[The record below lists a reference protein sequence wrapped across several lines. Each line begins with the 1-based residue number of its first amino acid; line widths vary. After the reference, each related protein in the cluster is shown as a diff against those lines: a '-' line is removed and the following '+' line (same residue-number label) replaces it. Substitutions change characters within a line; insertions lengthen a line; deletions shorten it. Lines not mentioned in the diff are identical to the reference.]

1 MAHRPAQAGRKKKA
15 ENNGDIVAQR
25 RRFIAASLL
34 LGMGAPLVTR
44 AQRPTQRP
52 IDIRMW
58 TLLSGGDGARM
69 RAMVEDF
76 NASQRA
82 VRVTSTTLKWGE
94 PFYTKLITSSVVG
107 AGPDIATVHLSRLP
121 NLAGGGVLRPI
132 SDAELA
138 AAGLRGSDYFPRQW
152 EKSRYEGRNYAIPLD
167 MHPMVMY
174 YNKTLAGKAGLLD
187 GAGVLKPIVGY
198 EALTAAFAGVRE
210 RSGKAGLA
218 MEASQGSYAIWR
230 LWLSLLNQRKATL
243 IENGR
248 FAYGRAGVEELAKV
262 SAWFTRG
269 YGPAGLDYPASTSQ
283 FMGGG
288 AGFMLNGVWE
298 VPELVRATR
307 QRTLGF
313 EYGIVPLPRLYQD
326 ASVWTDSHA
335 FAIPSNEGKPMDPA
349 KLQGVLA
356 FMAYVSRHSMGWA
369 EGGHVPAYRPVAESP
384 AARALMP
391 NALYAEAAQNVVYDP
406 DGWYMGAAGPVEAM
420 ASKFMPG
427 ALSGQLTPAEALD
440 MFEKEASRLLRKRPP
455 RY

>member
-1 MAHRPAQAGRKKKA
+1 
-15 ENNGDIVAQR
+15 VAQR
-25 RRFIAASLL
+25 RRFIAASLV
-34 LGMGAPLVTR
+34 LGMGTPLLAR
-44 AQRPTQRP
+44 AQRPIEVRL
-52 IDIRMW
+52 W

-69 RAMVEDF
+69 RALVEDF

-82 VRVTSTTLKWGE
+82 VRVVSTTLKWGE

-121 NLAGGGVLRPI
+121 NLAGGGVLRAI
-132 SDAELA
+132 GDAELA
-138 AAGLRGSDYFPRQW
+138 AAGLKGSDYFPRQW

-167 MHPMVMY
+167 MHPMVLY
-174 YNKTLAGKAGLLD
+174 YNKTLADKAGLLD
-187 GAGVLKPIVGY
+187 GDGVLKPIVGY
-198 EALTAAFAGVRE
+198 EALTAAFAGVKE

-349 KLQGVLA
+349 KLRGVLA

-369 EGGHVPAYRPVAESP
+369 EGGHVPAYRPVAES
-384 AARALMP
+384 AAAKALMP

>member
-1 MAHRPAQAGRKKKA
+1 
-15 ENNGDIVAQR
+15 VAQR
-25 RRFIAASLL
+25 RRFIAASLV
-34 LGMGAPLVTR
+34 LGMGMPLLAR
-44 AQRPTQRP
+44 AQRPTEVRL
-52 IDIRMW
+52 W

-69 RAMVEDF
+69 RALVEDF

-82 VRVTSTTLKWGE
+82 VRVVSTTLKWGE

-107 AGPDIATVHLSRLP
+107 AGPDVATVHLSRLP
-121 NLAGGGVLRPI
+121 NLAGGGVLRAI

-174 YNKTLAGKAGLLD
+174 YNKTLAHKAGLLD

-198 EALTAAFAGVRE
+198 EALTAAFAGVKE

-349 KLQGVLA
+349 KLRGVLA

-369 EGGHVPAYRPVAESP
+369 EGGHVPAYRPVAES
-384 AARALMP
+384 AAAKALMP

-427 ALSGQLTPAEALD
+427 ALSGQLTPDEALD

>member
-1 MAHRPAQAGRKKKA
+1 
-15 ENNGDIVAQR
+15 VAQR
-25 RRFIAASLL
+25 RRFIGASLALGAGSTLGLPL
-34 LGMGAPLVTR
+34 LAR
-44 AQRPTQRP
+44 AQAPVE
-52 IDIRMW
+52 IRMW

-69 RAMVEDF
+69 RALVDDF
-76 NASQRA
+76 NTSQHA

-107 AGPDIATVHLSRLP
+107 AGPDLATIHLSRLP

-132 SDAELA
+132 ADAELA

-152 EKSRYEGRNYAIPLD
+152 DKSRYEGRNYAIPLD
-167 MHPMVMY
+167 MHPLVLY
-174 YNKTLAGKAGLLD
+174 YNKALAGKAGLLD
-187 GAGVLKPIVGY
+187 GAGKLRPIVGY
-198 EALTAAFAGVRE
+198 EALTAAFAGVKE
-210 RSGKAGLA
+210 RTGKAGLA

-307 QRTLGF
+307 QKTLGF

-326 ASVWTDSHA
+326 ASCWTDSHA
-335 FAIPSNEGKPMDPA
+335 FAMPANEGKPIAPD
-349 KLQGVLA
+349 KLRGVLA

-369 EGGHVPAYRPVAESP
+369 EGGHVPAYRPVAESA

-391 NALYAEAAQNVVYDP
+391 NALYAAAAGNVVYDP